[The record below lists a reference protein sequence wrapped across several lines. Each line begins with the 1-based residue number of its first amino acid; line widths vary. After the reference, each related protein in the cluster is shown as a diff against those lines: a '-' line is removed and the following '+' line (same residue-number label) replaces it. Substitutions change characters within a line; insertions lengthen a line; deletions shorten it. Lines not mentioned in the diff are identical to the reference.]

1 MGSTQLEALLCLGFG
16 YPDIL
21 TLCVQG
27 GRLPGQS
34 YTQGPGNL
42 TGVHMEQSPGLFEFL
57 NLRFHP
63 RYEMGV
69 TGMLLLTGL
78 QFSVPGWMCTRTPFA
93 HKAQRLVEM
102 AESCK
107 SLPVLSSS
115 PQTLSLTRLSSKGTF
130 SLSDTSESSVAK
142 VNGEEKHTR
151 GVCAEP
157 RRVGGW
163 VGDLSTLLLHGAP
176 AEPFYS
182 LKK

>member
-1 MGSTQLEALLCLGFG
+1 
-16 YPDIL
+16 
-21 TLCVQG
+21 
-27 GRLPGQS
+27 
-34 YTQGPGNL
+34 
-42 TGVHMEQSPGLFEFL
+42 MEQSPGLFEFL

-78 QFSVPGWMCTRTPFA
+78 HFSVPGWMCTRTPFA

-107 SLPVLSSS
+107 SLPVFSSS

-142 VNGEEKHTR
+142 VNGEEKHRR
-151 GVCAEP
+151 GCVPSRE
-157 RRVGGW
+157 GW
-163 VGDLSTLLLHGAP
+163 VGGGPKHTSASWSPGRTILQLEEINTHSQSDMSIWKVEG
-176 AEPFYS
+176 
-182 LKK
+182 